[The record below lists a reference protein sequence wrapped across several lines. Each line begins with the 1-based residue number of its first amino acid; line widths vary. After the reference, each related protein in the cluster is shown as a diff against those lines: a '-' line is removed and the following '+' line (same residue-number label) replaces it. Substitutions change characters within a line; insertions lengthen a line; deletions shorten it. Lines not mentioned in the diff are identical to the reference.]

1 MIVLRRFLQVVVFVA
16 LVVPHAAAQSSVFV
30 VRHAERADAGSSG
43 SGMMASD
50 PDLSDA
56 GRARAEALA
65 SMLRSADITAIF
77 VTEYKRT
84 RQTAA
89 PLARILGLQMT
100 TVGARDTAKLPAM
113 IRRAKGNVLIVGHSN
128 TVPAIL
134 KELGT
139 ATPAAVDD
147 SEHDNLFGGDE
158 GPAAHDGAAA
168 LPLRRNSE
176 CVSRTLVPFR
186 HLR

>member
-16 LVVPHAAAQSSVFV
+16 LAVPHAAAQSSVFV
-30 VRHAERADAGSSG
+30 VRHAERADAWSSG

-65 SMLRSADITAIF
+65 SILKSADIAAIF

-89 PLARILGLQMT
+89 PLAGIHGLQMT

-113 IRRAKGNVLIVGHSN
+113 IRQAKGNVLIVGHSN
-128 TVPAIL
+128 TVSAIL
-134 KELGT
+134 KELGI

-147 SEHDNLFGGDE
+147 SEYDNLFVVTT
-158 GPAAHDGAAA
+158 GPQPTMVRLH
-168 LPLRRNSE
+168 
-176 CVSRTLVPFR
+176 FR
-186 HLR
+186 